1 MLDIVLIITREV
13 FMKNSPHKR
22 KHLQHKA
29 VRAANQIFPQPS
41 KKSTPLIKMVRNFL
55 KPINTAVCEN
65 VLNMYKKHLEKAR
78 LHKTMHDSKRST
90 PGQIDGISS
99 IKMEKNPN
107 KISGHW
113 KSKDMEKTKQNA
125 RKMLKQSHHHYK
137 KAA

>member
-1 MLDIVLIITREV
+1 
-13 FMKNSPHKR
+13 MKNSPHKR

-29 VRAANQIFPQPS
+29 VRAAKQMFTYSPKTSMP
-41 KKSTPLIKMVRNFL
+41 VRKIVENFL
-55 KPINTAVCEN
+55 KPLNTDRCAN
-65 VLNMYKKHLEKAR
+65 ALNMYKKHLEKAK

-90 PGQIDGISS
+90 PGQIEGISS

-107 KISGHW
+107 KITNHW

-125 RKMLKQSHHHYK
+125 RKMLKQSHSHYK